1 MAHGIQTAGAV
12 GPVREPT
19 SSFRLIFLASFT
31 LIFTVAL
38 AASLMT
44 LNWRS
49 WFPGAE
55 SGKTVVGGVKAAVYT
70 FMSNLS

>member
-1 MAHGIQTAGAV
+1 MVNGNLTSCPNA
-12 GPVREPT
+12 VREPT
-19 SSFRLIFLASFT
+19 ASFRLIFIASF
-31 LIFTVAL
+31 IIVFMVAF
-38 AASLMT
+38 AASLVAAD
-44 LNWRS
+44 WRS

>member
-1 MAHGIQTAGAV
+1 MAHGIQVAGAA
-12 GPVREPT
+12 GPVKEPT
-19 SSFRLIFLASFT
+19 TSFRLIFLASFT
-31 LIFTVAL
+31 VIFMVAL
-38 AASLMT
+38 ASSLIA
-44 LNWRS
+44 LDWRS